1 MIIESVGLRHFRNL
15 ESVTFKPHHGLNFM
29 VGANGQGKTN
39 LLEAI
44 YFGATTRSPRVND
57 IKAMIAHGN
66 DQAMVELNYSR
77 ELKSHQSKIVIYPLG
92 KTIIHDGTIIKKASD
107 YIGKILTV
115 LFLPSDVTIVDG
127 SPSMRR
133 KLIDEE
139 MVKGDVSYL
148 TTLMKTNAL
157 LKQRNL
163 VLKSEPMDPDYLE
176 VISKQWLQA
185 ASALIYKRYQFIQW
199 LNQCFPLMYSNIM
212 NTSVKAEI
220 HYQCGIDPNAS
231 ILIHLQEKLEQSK
244 KDEMRYRIT
253 MVGPQ
258 KDDIR
263 FFLDGKEARTIASQ
277 GQKRALILSYKLCIC
292 QWIKEVC
299 HQDPILLLDDVLSE
313 LDGLN
318 QQHFVEMISTTTQT
332 MITTTH
338 KSDWFDQLGKVF
350 PIDHGRI
357 IDF

>member
-139 MVKGDVSYL
+139 MVKGDASYL

-231 ILIHLQEKLEQSK
+231 ILIHLQEKPEQSK

-263 FFLDGKEARTIASQ
+263 FFLDGKDARTIASQ

-318 QQHFVEMISTTTQT
+318 QQHFVEMISTSTQT

>member
-1 MIIESVGLRHFRNL
+1 MIIESVRLRHFRNL

-139 MVKGDVSYL
+139 MVKGDASYL
-148 TTLMKTNAL
+148 TTLMKTDAL

-263 FFLDGKEARTIASQ
+263 FFLDGKDARTIASQ